1 MTDPLSTSLATTLR
15 DARLAHDLSAG
26 TLADRSGVSRAMIG
40 KIERGEAQPT
50 AVLLS
55 RLASALGM
63 TLSELIARA
72 EGSSDRRLA
81 RVADQPT
88 WTDPVTGYVRRS
100 LSPPARGATELVEVT
115 LPAGA
120 SVSFPVDSYAF
131 ADHQIWVLSGHLR
144 FVEGPTTHELDAGDC
159 LQLGRP
165 VDCTYV
171 NPTGEECRYLVVLT
185 KR

>member
-1 MTDPLSTSLATTLR
+1 MTDPLSTSLAETLR
-15 DARLAHDLSAG
+15 DARLAHALSAG

-55 RLASALGM
+55 RLASALGL

-72 EGSSDRRLA
+72 ESGPDQHLA
-81 RVADQPT
+81 RHADQPT
-88 WTDPVTGYVRRS
+88 WTDPVTGYVRRAV
-100 LSPPARGATELVEVT
+100 SPPARTSTELVEVS

-120 SVSFPVDSYAF
+120 SVSFPADAYAF

-144 FVEGPTTHELDAGDC
+144 FLEGATTHDLSPGDC

-165 VDCTYV
+165 VACTYV
-171 NPTGEECRYLVVLT
+171 NPTAEACRYLVVLT